1 MFFEDIITLDGS
13 HTKSMLKVLFEER
26 GVRVK
31 KHWGQNFLIDQN
43 LLQFIVK
50 TAELS
55 CDDIVLEIGAGTG
68 SLTRLI
74 AKKAGHVFAVELD
87 RKLFEI
93 LNETLKDYN
102 NVTTIN
108 KDILKSKHRINPD
121 ILGVLSDYINT
132 SSLADAL
139 CVKVISNLPY
149 YISTPVIIDLLQE
162 VLPLKTMI
170 LMLQRETT
178 NRMNAQPGTRNYGVL
193 SVMTKLF
200 ADVKVLKRLPPEV
213 FWPVPN
219 VDSAIVKMNVN
230 RHRYVD
236 RIRDYNSFQNMIHAI
251 YVSRRKTILNSLLS
265 LCLGQGRKD
274 ESKEMRNDLVAILGR
289 VGIRLESRGE
299 ELDIEA
305 LINLS
310 NEISVKIFNNKP
322 AGRQGYRIKNSS

>member
-1 MFFEDIITLDGS
+1 MFFEDIITLDGP

-50 TAELS
+50 TSELS
-55 CDDIVLEIGAGTG
+55 SDDVVLEIGAGTG

-74 AKKAGHVFAVELD
+74 AKKTGHVFAVELD

-93 LNETLKDYN
+93 LNETLKDYD

-108 KDILKSKHRINPD
+108 KDILKSKHHINPE
-121 ILGVLSDYINT
+121 ILDVISDYINT
-132 SSLADAL
+132 SSLTDIQ

-149 YISTPVIIDLLQE
+149 YISTPVIIDLLHE
-162 VLPLKTMI
+162 VLPIKTMI

-178 NRMNAQPGTRNYGVL
+178 NRMNAQPGTKNYGTL
-193 SVMTKLF
+193 SVITKLF
-200 ADVKVLKRLPPEV
+200 SDVKVLKRLPPDV
-213 FWPVPN
+213 FWPVPI
-219 VDSAIVKMNVN
+219 VDSAIVKMTVN

-236 RIRDYNSFQNMIHAI
+236 RIRDYQSFQNILHAI
-251 YVSRRKTILNSLLS
+251 FVSRRKTLLNSLLS
-265 LCLGQGRKD
+265 LFS
-274 ESKEMRNDLVAILGR
+274 ESGKKKQAGELRNDLVTVLNN
-289 VGIRLESRGE
+289 VGIRLGCRGE

-310 NEISVKIFNNKP
+310 NEVFS
-322 AGRQGYRIKNSS
+322 KNI